1 MQVELAA
8 AAARDTAAISKE
20 FGNPGVD
27 ELIKGAEVFFQP
39 PLDEVVI
46 KSIIRRVD
54 TFVINFII

>member
-39 PLDEVVI
+39 PLDEVV
-46 KSIIRRVD
+46 KNSL
-54 TFVINFII
+54 